1 MKVSQ
6 SYYED
11 EVRDGFYVP
20 SMMKRAWAAQ
30 IEVLEAVSAV
40 CEKYNIQYF
49 ADAGTLLGAVRHNGF
64 IPWDDDLDI
73 CMRREEYERFIKV
86 AKKELPEGYVVLNI
100 HEEPEYDELFT
111 RIVNGRQINFD
122 KGHLEKFHGFPYATG
137 IDIFPLDYIAPSE
150 AEEKT
155 RCEMIKIVYDIA
167 KNMNESVPKDV
178 VDVCIDQVE
187 KLTCCKVDKNA
198 NIKNQLFLII
208 EKLYALYDDKCSN
221 EIALIPAWIEFGTNK
236 FDKKWYETSVNIPFE
251 HTTIPAPAMYD
262 AILTQ
267 KYGDYMKL
275 VRNGGLHNYPFY
287 STQEELLRQNG
298 MESSLKYNFCSED
311 LYKKELPTDKFNK
324 QNADNYIALLS
335 EKHELIKKAN
345 IIGEYGIVSKMLC
358 ECQED
363 AIRLGTMIEEALS
376 DNVTVAV
383 LEKYCEF
390 MYQSHECI
398 NDAANNGTNLESN
411 AISVMNSS
419 LDEMLFSI
427 SECTRKDLM
436 KVRSEI
442 VFLPFKASLW
452 DSFDSVWRAAV
463 NDEKCDVYVIPI
475 PYYYKMPDGTYGEM
489 NYDKDAFPSYVNIT
503 RYDQF
508 DFAAHHPDVIYI
520 HNPYD
525 EFNQTTTVHSF
536 FYSKNLKKYTNE
548 LVYIPYFKTAEI
560 GENDERMRD
569 SLKYFV
575 LMPGIVNADKV
586 IVQSENMRN
595 EYIETLVKWAGEET
609 RRIWENKIFGTGS
622 PKDDYLKNVT
632 KQDIKIP
639 DEWADIIRKKDGS
652 YKKIVLFTISISS
665 VLQYE
670 DRLIEKLRK
679 VLDTFSENQGE
690 IALVW
695 QHNPLIES
703 TLETLN
709 MPLFKEFHDIVEQF
723 KKGNYGI
730 YDESHNTDRA
740 VALSDAYYGDTCR
753 MVQICRMA
761 GKPVMIMKV
770 E

>member
-20 SMMKRAWAAQ
+20 GMMKRAWAAQ

-111 RIVNGRQINFD
+111 RIVNGRQINFN
-122 KGHLEKFHGFPYATG
+122 KEHLEKFHGFPYATG

-167 KNMNESVPKDV
+167 KNMNESVPKAV

-208 EKLYALYDDKCSN
+208 EKLYTLYDDKCSN
-221 EIALIPAWIEFGTNK
+221 EIALLPVWIKSGTNK

-287 STQEELLRQNG
+287 SVQENVLKEQGIELSK
-298 MESSLKYNFCSED
+298 EYKFCSGE
-311 LYKKELPTDKFNK
+311 LCKKELPTNKFNK
-324 QNADNYIALLS
+324 QNAENYIALLS

-363 AIRLGTMIEEALS
+363 AIRLGTMIEEAVS
-376 DNVTVAV
+376 DNVTVKI
-383 LEKYCEF
+383 LEEYCELL
-390 MYQSHECI
+390 YQWHGSSEVSSLITSLDDIIVNITECI
-398 NDAANNGTNLESN
+398 K
-411 AISVMNSS
+411 
-419 LDEMLFSI
+419 
-427 SECTRKDLM
+427 RDLC
-436 KVRSEI
+436 KVSREV
-442 VFLPFKASLW
+442 VFLPFKASMW
-452 DSFDSVWRAAV
+452 DSFDSVWRKEVSAE
-463 NDEKCDVYVIPI
+463 NCHVYVIPI
-475 PYYYKMPDGTYGEM
+475 PYYYKMPDGTYGEE
-489 NYDKDAFPSYVNIT
+489 NYDRDGFPSYVKIT
-503 RYDQF
+503 GYNQF

-520 HNPYD
+520 QNPYD
-525 EFNQTTTVHSF
+525 EYNQAMTVNPF
-536 FYSKNLKKYTNE
+536 FYSTNLKKYTNE
-548 LVYIPYFKTAEI
+548 LVYIPFFKTAEI
-560 GENDERMRD
+560 GDNDERMLAN
-569 SLKYFV
+569 LKYYV
-575 LMPGIVNADKV
+575 LMPGVVNSDKV

-595 EYIETLVKWAGEET
+595 EYIGTLVKWSGEDT
-609 RRIWENKIFGTGS
+609 RSIWEKKIEGTGS
-622 PKDDYLKNVT
+622 PKDDYLKNLT
-632 KQDIKIP
+632 KQDIIIP
-639 DEWADIIRKKDGS
+639 DQWTHIIKKNDGS
-652 YKKIVLFTISISS
+652 YKKVVLFSISVSSMLLYDWKMIKKLQKVLATFGENGEEIVL
-665 VLQYE
+665 L
-670 DRLIEKLRK
+670 
-679 VLDTFSENQGE
+679 
-690 IALVW
+690 W
-695 QHNPLIES
+695 QHNPLIET
-703 TLETLN
+703 TLLELN
-709 MPLFKEFHDIVEQF
+709 EPLAREYQNIVEQF
-723 KKGNYGI
+723 KKSSYGI
-730 YDESHNTDRA
+730 YDESNNADRA
-740 VALSDAYYGDTCR
+740 IAICDAFYGDTCR
-753 MVQICRMA
+753 SAQACRMA
-761 GKPVMIMKV
+761 GKHMMLMNVDQI
-770 E
+770 